1 MRMVSYI
8 SDTKGLTLVELMIV
22 LVLSILLMGAV
33 YMTFQL
39 QHSSS
44 RSQMEVSAV
53 QNDIR
58 VAIDI
63 MAVDVMHAGLS
74 RNPST
79 SIQGIPGGTSGVSTL
94 RLQMDTNDDGVVT
107 SPGEVIAY
115 ELDAEGNLVRNDV
128 NAGVL
133 QVIASNVTKLE
144 FGYRGTTRDGLTQ
157 DIDPGGGT
165 LDNTQARAVR
175 FVNISVTMRG
185 EREDAQ
191 THAPIQRTLSRW
203 VCRRNGVIDAL

>member
-63 MAVDVMHAGLS
+63 MA
-74 RNPST
+74 
-79 SIQGIPGGTSGVSTL
+79 
-94 RLQMDTNDDGVVT
+94 
-107 SPGEVIAY
+107 
-115 ELDAEGNLVRNDV
+115 
-128 NAGVL
+128 
-133 QVIASNVTKLE
+133 
-144 FGYRGTTRDGLTQ
+144 
-157 DIDPGGGT
+157 
-165 LDNTQARAVR
+165 
-175 FVNISVTMRG
+175 
-185 EREDAQ
+185 
-191 THAPIQRTLSRW
+191 
-203 VCRRNGVIDAL
+203 